1 MILGGLVVFVAGSV
15 IAAQADSIYAVIAGR
30 ILQGAGAVAAAILAL
45 VADLSRETQRT
56 KVMAM
61 IGISV
66 GASFM
71 LALVAGPVI
80 AGLAGL
86 RLTK

>member
-1 MILGGLVVFVAGSV
+1 VILGGLVVFVAGSV
-15 IAAQADSIYAVIAGR
+15 IAVQGDSIYAVIAGR